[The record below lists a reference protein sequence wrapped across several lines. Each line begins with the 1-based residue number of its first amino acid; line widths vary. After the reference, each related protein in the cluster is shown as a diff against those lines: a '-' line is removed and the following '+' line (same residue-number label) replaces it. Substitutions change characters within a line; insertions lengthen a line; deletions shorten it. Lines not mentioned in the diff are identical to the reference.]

1 MTLIP
6 KKNSA
11 GKNRTLPGSTD
22 VFLVEILAAE
32 ANGLNGRGISWHSAA
47 VIAL

>member
-11 GKNRTLPGSTD
+11 GKNRTLPGSTH
-22 VFLVEILAAE
+22 VFIVEILAAE
-32 ANGLNGRGISWHSAA
+32 ANGLNDRGISWDSAA
-47 VIAL
+47 VTVL